1 MKTDEYMD
9 NAATN
14 PAGNAIVVNKLTLE
28 YGTQVLFRGFSLT
41 VPAGQKV
48 LLVGSSGS
56 GKSSLVRCLL
66 GFVIPQEGT
75 ITIDGTILDG
85 KTVWSLRRKIGY
97 VSQEP
102 QLGAVKV
109 KDLIQL
115 PFTYHANAHLKYDP
129 SGQARLFEQFCLG
142 GALLDKNISELSGG
156 EKQRVALVISLL
168 LGRSIYLLDEATS
181 ALDAKAKTAVLDYFR
196 QRPDLTVL
204 MVSHDTAIAAIAD
217 RTVTIS
223 AVAAQEAG

>member
-1 MKTDEYMD
+1 MG

-14 PAGNAIVVNKLTLE
+14 PAGNAIVIDKLTLE
-28 YGTQVLFRGFSLT
+28 YGTQVLFRRFSLT

-66 GFVIPQEGT
+66 GFVNPQEGT
-75 ITIDGTILDG
+75 IAIDGTILDG
-85 KTVWSLRRKIGY
+85 KTVWFLRRKIGY

-102 QLGAVKV
+102 QLGAGKV

-115 PFTYHANAHLKYDP
+115 PFTYHANTHLKYDP
-129 SGQARLFEQFCLG
+129 AQQARLFEQFRLG
-142 GALLDKNISELSGG
+142 GALLDKDISELSGG

-181 ALDAKAKTAVLDYFR
+181 ALDAEAKTAVLDYFR

-217 RTVTIS
+217 RTVTMP
-223 AVAAQEAG
+223 AVAAQEAV

>member
-1 MKTDEYMD
+1 MD

-14 PAGNAIVVNKLTLE
+14 PADNAIVIDKLTLE
-28 YGTQVLFRGFSLT
+28 YGTQALFRRFSLT

-66 GFVIPQEGT
+66 GFVTPQEGT
-75 ITIDGTILDG
+75 IVIDGTILDG
-85 KTVWSLRRKIGY
+85 KTVWFLRRKIGY

-102 QLGAVKV
+102 QLGTGKV

-129 SGQARLFEQFCLG
+129 SGQVRLFEQFRLG
-142 GALLDKNISELSGG
+142 AALLDKDISELSGG

-181 ALDAKAKTAVLDYFR
+181 ALDAEAKTAVLDYFR

-217 RTVTIS
+217 RTVTMP
-223 AVAAQEAG
+223 AVAAQEAVR

>member
-1 MKTDEYMD
+1 MD

-14 PAGNAIVVNKLTLE
+14 RADNAIVIDKLTLE

-66 GFVIPQEGT
+66 GFVTPQEGT
-75 ITIDGTILDG
+75 IAIDGTILDG

-102 QLGAVKV
+102 QLGTGKV

-115 PFTYHANAHLKYDP
+115 PFTYHANIHLKYDP
-129 SGQARLFEQFCLG
+129 SGQARLFEQFRLSA
-142 GALLDKNISELSGG
+142 ALLDKDISELSGG

-181 ALDAKAKTAVLDYFR
+181 ALDAEAKTAVLDYFR

-204 MVSHDTAIAAIAD
+204 MVSHDTAIAAITD
-217 RTVTIS
+217 RTVTMP
-223 AVAAQEAG
+223 AVTAQEAV